1 MRIDL
6 PRSHHRPIAGRALV
20 LMGVVVM
27 ALLTSTSPLLAAG
40 STPYSKNLVKNAG
53 AQSGLTRW
61 QTFPPADFKTHA
73 YGKPGYGFPSKAT
86 AAAIGGGSKFFY
98 AGLYDDSYG
107 TCGDA
112 QQVRKLK
119 GLGSAIDHGKV
130 KVKLKGYAGTNGSP
144 LITAHLDLYFRDA
157 QNHPV
162 AKNGITRAASGT
174 NEQYQRLKGATVLPE
189 GTRIL
194 RLHLW
199 ADGDGTVSSGDC
211 QAFWDNLSVVLKH
224 T

>member
-1 MRIDL
+1 MRTDHL
-6 PRSHHRPIAGRALV
+6 HHHRRQGAGRLLV
-20 LMGVVVM
+20 AMGVVVI
-27 ALLTSTSPLLAAG
+27 ALLTSASPLLAAG
-40 STPYSKNLVKNAG
+40 STPYGKNLVRNAG

-73 YGKPGYGFPSKAT
+73 YGKPGYGFPSKA
-86 AAAIGGGSKFFY
+86 AAKAIGGGTRFFY

-112 QQVRKLK
+112 QQQWKLK
-119 GLGSAIDHGKV
+119 GLGSAIDHGDV

-157 QNHPV
+157 QNHTV
-162 AKNGITRAASGT
+162 AKNGITRAVSGT
-174 NEQYQRLKGATVLPE
+174 NERYQRLQGATVLPE
-189 GTRIL
+189 RTRIL

-211 QAFWDNLSVVLKH
+211 QAFWDNLSVVVKH
-224 T
+224 V

>member
-1 MRIDL
+1 MRIDPL
-6 PRSHHRPIAGRALV
+6 RSHHRQRAGRALV

-27 ALLTSTSPLLAAG
+27 ALLTSASPLLAAG
-40 STPYSKNLVKNAG
+40 STPYGKNLVKNAG
-53 AQSGLTRW
+53 AQSGLTHW
-61 QTFPPADFKTHA
+61 QTFPPADFTTHA
-73 YGKPGYGFPSKAT
+73 YGKPGYGFPSKA
-86 AAAIGGGSKFFY
+86 AAGAIGGSSRFFY
-98 AGLYDDSYG
+98 AGLYDNSYG

-112 QQVRKLK
+112 QQQRKLK
-119 GLGSAIDHGKV
+119 GLGSAIDHGQV

-189 GTRIL
+189 RTRIL

-224 T
+224 V